1 MSDLFV
7 GLFLGLLLTTDLLFV
22 KFKWNSQG
30 ALPAIIDISL
40 LVLINSILGGT
51 IMGEII
57 GTIAAFLIS
66 IYLWFYPPKL
76 MLVFEKRKRGY
87 R

>member
-1 MSDLFV
+1 MGDLIT
-7 GLFLGLLLTTDLLFV
+7 GLFLGFLLTADLLFV
-22 KFKWNSQG
+22 RFKWNKQG
-30 ALPAIIDISL
+30 AFPAIIDISL
-40 LVLINSILGGT
+40 LILINAILGGT

-66 IYLWFYPPKL
+66 IYLWFYPPRL
-76 MLVFEKRKRGY
+76 LIVFEKRSKGY